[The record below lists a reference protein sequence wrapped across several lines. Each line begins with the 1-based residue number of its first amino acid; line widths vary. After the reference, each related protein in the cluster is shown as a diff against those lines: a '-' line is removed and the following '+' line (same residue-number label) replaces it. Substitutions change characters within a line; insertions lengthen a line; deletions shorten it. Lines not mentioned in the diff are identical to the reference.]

1 MRTILQ
7 NGRID
12 GSDATDIVIS
22 DGAIEQIAP
31 PGTVTAEPGDETI
44 ELGGQL
50 VLPGFVD
57 GHSHADKSLWGEP
70 WVRRGSVAITMDQ
83 MFDDTLQ
90 QWALPQASIKE
101 RARRFLEMSVA
112 AGSTT
117 IRAYADVAPEIGL
130 DGVHA
135 MLELKQELAHLADIR
150 VVAFPQ
156 LGILRKPGTEE
167 LLEEALVAGA
177 DAVGGL
183 DPAGVDHDALKVLDI
198 VFGLAE
204 KYQVA
209 ADFHAHEDGEL
220 GVWLVDRIAERTRVL
235 GMGGKVS
242 MCDVFALA
250 QPSPDQ
256 FAHLSSTFADAG
268 IAFSIGVHGL
278 LPVPDVKGLHEAGVA
293 MCLGSDS
300 SRSLWSPWGDGD
312 ILSRAMMM
320 SYKSYWRTDDD
331 LELAAQLATSLGR
344 RALGL
349 DARGVEVGA
358 SADLVVLTGEAVAE
372 VVVQPV
378 PRSLVFKRGVV
389 VARDGALVADD
400 VPASRQEPVSR
411 PRRLSGR

>member
-1 MRTILQ
+1 MRTVLL

-12 GSDATDIVIS
+12 GADASDIVIS
-22 DGAIEQIAP
+22 DGTIAEITP
-31 PGTVTAEPGDETI
+31 TGSAAAHPGDERI
-44 ELGGQL
+44 DLGGQL

-57 GHSHADKSLWGEP
+57 GHSHGDKSLWGEP
-70 WVRRGSVAITMDQ
+70 WVRRESVDITMDQ
-83 MFDDTLQ
+83 MFEDTLQ
-90 QWALPQASIKE
+90 QWSLPQSSIKE
-101 RARRFLEMSVA
+101 RARRFLEKSIA

-130 DGVHA
+130 DGVNA
-135 MLELKQELAHLADIR
+135 MLELKEELAHLADIR

-156 LGILRKPGTEE
+156 LGILRHPGTEE
-167 LLEEALVAGA
+167 VLEQALKEGA

-209 ADFHAHEDGEL
+209 ADFHAHEAGEL
-220 GVWLVDRIAERTRVL
+220 GIWLVDRIAERTKAL
-235 GMGGKVS
+235 GMAGKVS

-250 QPSPDQ
+250 EPTPPQ

-278 LPVPDVKGLHEAGVA
+278 LPIPDVKGLHEAGVA

-300 SRSLWSPWGDGD
+300 ARSLWSPWGDGD

-331 LELAAQLATSLGR
+331 LEFAAKLATSLGR

-349 DARGVEVGA
+349 DPVGVEVGA
-358 SADLVVLTGEAVAE
+358 PADIVVLPGEVVAE

-378 PRSLVFKRGVV
+378 PRSLVLKRGVV
-389 VARDGALVADD
+389 IARDGELLNR
-400 VPASRQEPVSR
+400 SE
-411 PRRLSGR
+411 

>member
-1 MRTILQ
+1 MRTLLL

-12 GSDATDIVIS
+12 GGDATDIVLA
-22 DGAIEQIAP
+22 DGLIAEILP
-31 PGTVTAEPGDETI
+31 AGTATAEDSGETI
-44 ELGGQL
+44 DLGGQL

-70 WVRRGSVAITMDQ
+70 WVRRRSVDVTMDQ
-83 MFDDTLQ
+83 MFDDTLE
-90 QWALPQASIKE
+90 QWALPQAPVKE
-101 RARRFLEMSVA
+101 RARRFLEKSIA

-117 IRAYADVAPEIGL
+117 IRAYADVAPQIGL
-130 DGVHA
+130 EGLHA
-135 MLELKQELAHLADIR
+135 MLELRDELAALADIQ

-156 LGILRKPGTEE
+156 LGILRNPGTAE
-167 LLEEALVAGA
+167 LLEEALIDGA

-183 DPAGVDHDALKVLDI
+183 DPAGVDHDALRVLDI
-198 VFGLAE
+198 VFGLAD

-220 GVWLVDRIAERTRVL
+220 GVWLVDRIAERTRAL
-235 GMGGKVS
+235 GMTGRVS

-250 QPSPDQ
+250 SPSPAQ
-256 FAHLSSTFADAG
+256 FARLGSTFAEAG

-278 LPVPDVKGLHEAGVA
+278 LPVPDVKGLHELGVA

-331 LELAAQLATSLGR
+331 LELAAELATSLGR
-344 RALGL
+344 RAVGL
-349 DARGVEVGA
+349 ESVGVAVGA
-358 SADLVVLTGEAVAE
+358 PADLVVLPGETVAE
-372 VVVQPV
+372 VVVLPPV
-378 PRSLVFKRGVV
+378 RSLVIKRGVV
-389 VARDGALVADD
+389 VARDGALV
-400 VPASRQEPVSR
+400 
-411 PRRLSGR
+411 

>member
-1 MRTILQ
+1 MRTVLL

-12 GSDATDIVIS
+12 GADASDIVIS
-22 DGAIEQIAP
+22 DGTIAEISP
-31 PGTVTAEPGDETI
+31 AGSGAAQPGDETI
-44 ELGGQL
+44 DLGGQL

-57 GHSHADKSLWGEP
+57 GHSHGDKSLWGEP
-70 WVRRGSVAITMDQ
+70 WVRRESVDITMDQ
-83 MFDDTLQ
+83 MFADTLQ
-90 QWALPQASIKE
+90 QWSLPQSSIKD
-101 RARRFLEMSVA
+101 RARRFLEKSIA

-130 DGVHA
+130 DGVNA
-135 MLELKQELAHLADIR
+135 MLELKEELADLADIR

-156 LGILRKPGTEE
+156 LGILRHPGTEE
-167 LLEEALVAGA
+167 VLEQALKEGA

-209 ADFHAHEDGEL
+209 ADFHAHEAGEL
-220 GVWLVDRIAERTRVL
+220 GIWLVDRIAERTRAL
-235 GMGGKVS
+235 GMAGKVS

-250 QPSPDQ
+250 EPTPPQ

-278 LPVPDVKGLHEAGVA
+278 LPIPDVKGLHEAGVA

-300 SRSLWSPWGDGD
+300 ARSLWSPWGDGD

-331 LELAAQLATSLGR
+331 LEFAAKLATSLGR

-349 DARGVEVGA
+349 DPVGVEVGA
-358 SADLVVLTGEAVAE
+358 PADIVVLPGEVVAE

-378 PRSLVFKRGVV
+378 PRSLVLKRGVV
-389 VARDGALVADD
+389 IARDGALV
-400 VPASRQEPVSR
+400 
-411 PRRLSGR
+411 GRGE

>member
-1 MRTILQ
+1 MRTVLL

-12 GSDATDIVIS
+12 GADASDIVIS
-22 DGAIEQIAP
+22 DGTIAEITP
-31 PGTVTAEPGDETI
+31 SGSADAQPDDERI
-44 ELGGQL
+44 DLGGQL

-57 GHSHADKSLWGEP
+57 GHSHGDKSLWGEP
-70 WVRRGSVAITMDQ
+70 WVRRESVDITMDQ
-83 MFDDTLQ
+83 MFEDTLQ
-90 QWALPQASIKE
+90 QWSLPQSSIKD
-101 RARRFLEMSVA
+101 RARRFLEKSIA

-130 DGVHA
+130 DGVNA
-135 MLELKQELAHLADIR
+135 MLELKEELAHLADIR

-156 LGILRKPGTEE
+156 LGILRHPGTEE
-167 LLEEALVAGA
+167 VLEQALKEGA

-209 ADFHAHEDGEL
+209 ADFHAHEAGEL
-220 GVWLVDRIAERTRVL
+220 GIWLVDRIAERTKAL
-235 GMGGKVS
+235 GMAGKVS

-250 QPSPDQ
+250 EPTPAQ
-256 FAHLSSTFADAG
+256 FAHLSRTFADAG

-278 LPVPDVKGLHEAGVA
+278 LPIPDVKGLHEAGIA

-300 SRSLWSPWGDGD
+300 ARSLWSPWGDGD

-331 LELAAQLATSLGR
+331 LEFAAKLATSLGR

-349 DARGVEVGA
+349 DPVGVEVGA
-358 SADLVVLTGEAVAE
+358 PADIVVLPGEVVAE

-378 PRSLVFKRGVV
+378 PRSLVLKRGVV
-389 VARDGALVADD
+389 IARDGELLN
-400 VPASRQEPVSR
+400 RGE
-411 PRRLSGR
+411 